1 MMNADE
7 HDGRGNR
14 GVGTQPVRS
23 CGQNPVNFEELGG
36 PPHPSMERGSHHDHA
51 LLPLISEKGF
61 MPAAPT
67 MGAAGATFEAP

>member
-1 MMNADE
+1 M
-7 HDGRGNR
+7 
-14 GVGTQPVRS
+14 GVVIVGSELSQFDRVA
-23 CGQNPVNFEELGG
+23 VNFQELGG